1 MKLTINGKEVSPPET
16 GETLKEILDGVK
28 NEKLEM
34 GRFIDRVVCNGEDVS
49 LEPGEHL
56 NLSASEIE
64 TLEIEAPE
72 IRDLIL
78 KNLSNAEEYL
88 VKLIPGIKKAAELF
102 QLGNEQEANQYLVH
116 IIDGVDWFS
125 QVVETVIQTKQ
136 AQPESVQFD
145 EKSLVER
152 KDQLLVLSAQMLDAN
167 KNKDWVHM
175 ADLLEYEL
183 LPYYQDWAKILP
195 QLKQS
200 LN

>member
-1 MKLTINGKEVSPPET
+1 MKLIINGKEVSPPET
-16 GETLKEILDGVK
+16 GETLQEILDGVK
-28 NEKLEM
+28 NEKLEK
-34 GRFIDRVVCNGEDVS
+34 GRFIDRAVCNGEDVS

-56 NLSASEIE
+56 NLPAGQVE

-72 IRDLIL
+72 IQGLIL
-78 KNLSNAEEYL
+78 KNLANAEEYL
-88 VKLIPGIKKAAELF
+88 VKLIPGIQKAAELF

-116 IIDGVDWFS
+116 IIDGVEWFS
-125 QVVETVIQTKQ
+125 QVVETVILAKQT
-136 AQPESVQFD
+136 QPEAVQLD

-152 KDQLLVLSAQMLDAN
+152 KDQLLTLSTQMLEAN

-183 LPYYQDWAKILP
+183 LPYYQEWAKIIP
-195 QLKQS
+195 DLKQR